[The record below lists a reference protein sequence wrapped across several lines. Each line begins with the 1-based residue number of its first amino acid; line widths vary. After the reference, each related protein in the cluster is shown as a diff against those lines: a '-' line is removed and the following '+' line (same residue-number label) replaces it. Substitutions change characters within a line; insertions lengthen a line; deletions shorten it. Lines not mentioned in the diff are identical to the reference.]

1 MYGFQGKDARSK
13 MLAIAGLR
21 ANVMI
26 ADSNLN
32 ITYLNDSVKTMLRE
46 AETELKAE
54 LPAFSVDTLVG
65 SNIDVFHKN
74 PSHQRNMLSAMKEPH
89 SATIRVG
96 SYAFDLL
103 VTPLTERGKTLG
115 FVVEWANAK
124 ERLLNVDYAA
134 QMAAIGRVQATI
146 EFTHDGTIINANE
159 NFLNAVGYSLE
170 EIVGQHHSMF
180 VDRDYAKSDDYRL
193 FWEEL
198 RSGKFNAGEFTRYGK
213 GGKIVEIN
221 ASYNPIPDENGNIV
235 KVVKFATD
243 VTARVRA
250 VNALGE
256 ALREL
261 ADGNLEQRIDLKF
274 PENMEKLRRDFNE
287 SISKLNAAISSIGSN
302 ADAIASG
309 AEEIR
314 SGADDL
320 SKRTEQQAASVE
332 ETAAALEEITVTVND
347 STRRAEEAGELVGK
361 TKENAE
367 RSGQV
372 VKEAILAMGEIET
385 SSDQI
390 SNIIGVI
397 DDIAFQTNLLALN
410 AGVEAARAG
419 EAGKGFAVVATEVR
433 ELAQRSANA
442 AKEIK
447 TLINKSGDQVKQGV
461 SLVGRTGEVLEE
473 IVGQVQDINRN
484 VVAIVEAA
492 REQTTGLKEINVAVN
507 SMDQSTQQNAAM
519 VQESNSATQSLA
531 SESVALKTLL
541 SKFKTGGGA
550 SYGGASKPVEYKP
563 QPAASSGKEKP
574 IASPAREMNKT
585 LAKAFSTGGGA
596 ASAAAEDA
604 SWEEF

>member
-146 EFTHDGTIINANE
+146 EFTPDGTIINANE

-213 GGKIVEIN
+213 GGKVVEIN